1 MKSTEAKSVE
11 EYIGSLPEEKGRALE
26 EVRKV
31 ILENLPPGYEETI
44 AWGMITYQV
53 SLDRYP
59 NTYNGKPLMYA
70 ALTSQS
76 KHMSLYL
83 TAIYMNE
90 QRRKRFDEEYRATGK
105 RLDAAKSCVRFK
117 RIEDLPL
124 DLVARSV
131 AELSVDEFIAET
143 EEALKNRKKK

>member
-11 EYIGSLPEEKGRALE
+11 EYIGSLPDEKGKALE

-31 ILENLPPGYEETI
+31 ILENLPPAYKETI

-53 SLDRYP
+53 PLERYP
-59 NTYNGKPLMYA
+59 HTYNGKPLMYA

-83 TAIYMNE
+83 SGIYISE
-90 QRRKRFDEEYRATGK
+90 QRRKRFEEEYRATGK
-105 RLDAAKSCVRFK
+105 RFDAAKSCVRFK
-117 RIEDLPL
+117 RLEDLPL

-143 EEALKNRKKK
+143 ETVFGGRKK

>member
-1 MKSTEAKSVE
+1 MKTTEVKTVE
-11 EYIGSLPEEKGRALE
+11 EYLSSLPEDKEKTLR

-31 ILENLPPGYEETI
+31 ILENLPSGYEETI

-53 SLDRYP
+53 PLETYP
-59 NTYNGKPLMYA
+59 DTYNGKPLMYA

-76 KHMSLYL
+76 KHISLYL
-83 TAIYMNE
+83 TGIYINE
-90 QRRKRFDEEYRATGK
+90 ERRKRFEEEYRSTGK
-105 RLDAAKSCVRFK
+105 RFDAAKSCVRFK
-117 RIEDLPL
+117 HLEDLPL

-143 EEALKNRKKK
+143 KTVLGGRKK